1 MPFWKRRKRTTPTPA
16 TNQGTPDHQGQV
28 DEGGDNQE
36 SSVSGT
42 STANRRT
49 QEELDDMWQKTK
61 EEPDDMWQKT
71 KESLRTISA
80 VYRGPSGAST
90 EISRKADEILWLMEI
105 RDVRSANHPGKAAG
119 AGTMDHL
126 YDVASSS
133 HMGTL
138 LISFLF

>member
-28 DEGGDNQE
+28 DEGGDNQG

-49 QEELDDMWQKTK
+49 QEEL
-61 EEPDDMWQKT
+61 DDMWQKT

-105 RDVRSANHPGKAAG
+105 RDVRSANHPGKVAG

-133 HMGTL
+133 HMGTP
-138 LISFLF
+138 LISFIF